1 MVMNSRVAKGS
12 QLPTGWS
19 PGQPLPAGS
28 EVGAPTVQPAAE
40 CPFGPQC
47 FSCRKGLQ
55 WNAEQDKHVGGVG
68 ERRVRPQRRRSP
80 N

>member
-1 MVMNSRVAKGS
+1 MNPRVAKGS
-12 QLPTGWS
+12 ELPTGWS

-28 EVGAPTVQPAAE
+28 EVGAQAAQPATE

-55 WNAEQDKHVGGVG
+55 WNAQQGKHVGPGG
-68 ERRVRPQRRRSP
+68 GRRGRSQHR
-80 N
+80 